1 MNTAMNND
9 VYFKKIIEFHA
20 WKQRLEF
27 KVSQDLFSSFDIDQG
42 TKFLLRSIVEANYQK
57 PETILDLGCGYGPIG
72 LTLKS
77 MFKDCTVHMVD
88 IDALAVEYSRQNAKL
103 NGLSGVEVYASLGYD
118 DVKRTDFNL
127 IVSNIPG
134 KTGEPVIKHFLTEA
148 AHFLVPNGIVAIVIV
163 TPLES
168 FVENVLGNTPGI
180 EILQKRTRPGHSVF
194 HYRFNNAFLTPR
206 LETSAFARGIYD
218 RTEFKFQINNLEIP
232 MRVAANLPE
241 FDTLSYNT
249 ELISNGLFEIRNMR
263 IRRAV
268 VFNPDQGHLGV
279 IIWKL
284 FQPDKIAL
292 VDRNLLALRYSKLNL
307 ILNKC
312 PDEKIEVF
320 HQIDMDLVNISE
332 VDLFAIRL
340 REENREANLL
350 MIKQASEKLA
360 KSGLIIAA
368 GSSTGISRLCDD
380 IEPLK
385 FFRIKERERWRGNS
399 LLILQYK

>member
-9 VYFKKIIEFHA
+9 VYFKKIIEFHV

-148 AHFLVPNGIVAIVIV
+148 AHFLVPNGMVAIVVV

-168 FVENVLGNTPGI
+168 FVENVLSNTPGI
-180 EILQKRTRPGHSVF
+180 EILLKRIRPGHTVF
-194 HYRFNNAFLTPR
+194 HYRLN
-206 LETSAFARGIYD
+206 SAFMAPRPDKSALARGIYD
-218 RTEFKFQINNLEIP
+218 RSDFKFQINNLEIP
-232 MRVAANLPE
+232 IRVAANLPE
-241 FDTLSYNT
+241 FDTLSYGS
-249 ELISNGLFEIRNMR
+249 ELISNGLFKISKTR
-263 IRRAV
+263 IQRAV
-268 VFNPDQGHLGV
+268 VFNPNQGHLGV

-284 FQPDKIAL
+284 FHPEKIIL
-292 VDRNLLALRYSKLNL
+292 VDRNLLALRYAKLNL

-312 PDEKIEVF
+312 SDENISVF
-320 HQIDMDLVNISE
+320 HQINLDLDSISE

-360 KSGLIIAA
+360 ESGLIIAA

-380 IEPLK
+380 IEPLRL
-385 FFRIKERERWRGNS
+385 FRIKARERWRGNS
-399 LLILQYK
+399 LLILQRS